1 MVDIVAVIKNPE
13 STLEVEACWSSLTSE
28 FDRVA
33 ASGRMVAK
41 RREVSFHDQVRLLG
55 YLSIT
60 ERKTQGDILE
70 IGVWKGKSLALM
82 SRLSCPDTTTIG
94 IDPFALPG
102 QAADVE
108 IFRSEIYPKARIIQ
122 GYSEFVFSRA
132 AQLTSGLKILHIDGG
147 HKKENVLLDFLL
159 YMRLVRPGG
168 WIVFDDYDD
177 HLHSPEVRPT
187 IDYLN
192 KSGYFSDFFVYGS
205 FDPFPNSFVLRRRLG

>member
-1 MVDIVAVIKNPE
+1 MVDIEAVIKDSE
-13 STLEVEACWSSLTSE
+13 LTLEVEACWSALTSE

-33 ASGRMVAK
+33 ASGRMVAQ

-60 ERKTQGDILE
+60 ERKTQGDTLE

-82 SRLSCPDTTTIG
+82 SRLGGPDTTTIG

-108 IFRSEIYPKARIIQ
+108 IFRREIYPKTRIIQ
-122 GYSEFVFSRA
+122 GYSELVFPRA

-159 YMRLVRPGG
+159 YSKLVRPGG

-177 HLHSPEVRPT
+177 YVHSPEVKPT
-187 IDYLN
+187 IDYL
-192 KSGYFSDFFVYGS
+192 SSQGYFSDFFVYGS
-205 FDPFPNSFVLRRRLG
+205 FDPFLNSFVLRRRLG